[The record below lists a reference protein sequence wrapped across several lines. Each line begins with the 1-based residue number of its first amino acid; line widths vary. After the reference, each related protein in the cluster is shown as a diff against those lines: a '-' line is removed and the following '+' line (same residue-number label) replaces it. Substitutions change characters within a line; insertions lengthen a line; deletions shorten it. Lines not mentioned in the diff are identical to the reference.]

1 MLSQK
6 QRSKITYK
14 NHNNYF
20 DQKQIIKYLSY
31 VLLLKTITH
40 SLLAIEINID
50 ISEKCIATK
59 IDVMPIT
66 TIEKPFDLL
75 KSDTHQKHVIKKGF
89 NFRKRIDAI
98 IRIPHRLFHTSE
110 DVTRCLP
117 WFCSSIHSTPTMEQC
132 DSGGTNTESSMIQ
145 THLINPYLPLPLDI
159 ILLIAEFL
167 DHPDQ
172 LKLSHVNKTFRD
184 AIDDDFWTRQIIKQD
199 YLLWNSSL
207 PKSRI
212 FFANYYYHHGFGRE
226 PKLPERIVS
235 SAEDVKELPNPFFA
249 KKALILGFPKGE
261 ENYREV
267 QHVNFKKSRARS
279 SCEDYTFV
287 DYHVSFFS
295 SYEG

>member
-20 DQKQIIKYLSY
+20 DQKQKIKYLSY

-75 KSDTHQKHVIKKGF
+75 KSDAHQNRFINVGF
-89 NFRKRIDAI
+89 NFRKRIDE
-98 IRIPHRLFHTSE
+98 IRRISHRLFHRAGEETC
-110 DVTRCLP
+110 CLP
-117 WFCSSIHSTPTMEQC
+117 WLCSATHSTSIIEQC
-132 DSGGTNTESSMIQ
+132 DLEEKNKESSMIQ
-145 THLINPYLPLPLDI
+145 TRLIKPYLPLPFDI
-159 ILLIAEFL
+159 ILSIAQFL
-167 DHPDQ
+167 DYPDQ
-172 LKLSHVNKTFRD
+172 LRLSHVNKAFQN
-184 AIDDDFWTRQIIKQD
+184 AIDEDFWTRHIIKQD

-207 PKSRI
+207 PKARI

-226 PKLPERIVS
+226 PKLPERMVS
-235 SAEDVKELPNPFFA
+235 SAEDVKELPNTFFA

-267 QHVNFKKSRARS
+267 QHVNFKKSRALS